1 MNNLNDIIE
10 SLSVFDQKTIKEI
23 NRLYATGDYTRQQYD
38 RAIQFI
44 INNPQPLSKQ

>member
-1 MNNLNDIIE
+1 MNKLDDIIE
-10 SLSVFDQKTIKEI
+10 NLSVFDQKTIKEI

-44 INNPQPLSKQ
+44 INNPQPLSKR

>member
-1 MNNLNDIIE
+1 MNNLDDIIE

-23 NRLYATGDYTRQQYD
+23 NRLYDTGSYTKQQYD

-44 INNPQPLSKQ
+44 INNPQPLSKR